1 MVLDVAATEPAGG
14 VHWAKKRTVR
24 LKNRTAKKVDFMLV
38 FFSKLEKLPP
48 IYKQYFDFNIQFY
61 NVIPNRHLTVL

>member
-24 LKNRTAKKVDFMLV
+24 LKNRTAKKVDFILV
-38 FFSKLEKLPP
+38 FF
-48 IYKQYFDFNIQFY
+48 QN
-61 NVIPNRHLTVL
+61 